1 MSLLGSRG
9 QARNLAAIVAR
20 PVSFSHR
27 GAHILELFSQN
38 RARQFFRA
46 RSANRDAE
54 SDHARVELVSRSIEW
69 SLQAARAEQT
79 ALVRRLEDVT
89 TRALVPLGNDTDGH
103 LTRDDLDTR
112 RLGQLEQDMRQ
123 IERRLDQLA
132 QHIVHFEFLRT
143 ALMVRFPDF
152 KPSDSN

>member
-9 QARNLAAIVAR
+9 QARHLGVAVAR
-20 PVSFSHR
+20 PASSSRR
-27 GAHILELFSQN
+27 GARILDLFS
-38 RARQFFRA
+38 RPTARQFFRA
-46 RSANRDAE
+46 RSVNRDAE
-54 SDHARVELVSRSIEW
+54 SDHARVELVSRSITW
-69 SLQAARAEQT
+69 SLQAARAEQA

-89 TRALVPLGNDTDGH
+89 TRALAPLGNDTDEH

-123 IERRLDQLA
+123 IERRLEQLA
-132 QHIVHFEFLRT
+132 HNIVHFEFLRT

-152 KPSDSN
+152 KPSVNN